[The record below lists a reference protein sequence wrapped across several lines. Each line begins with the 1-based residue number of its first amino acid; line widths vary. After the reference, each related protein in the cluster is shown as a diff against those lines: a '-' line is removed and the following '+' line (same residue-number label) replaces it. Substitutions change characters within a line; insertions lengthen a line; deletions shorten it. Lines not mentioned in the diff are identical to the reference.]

1 MANSYL
7 YKNQGTATNAKKFT
21 YSVWIKRSELG
32 SVNRFYQG
40 WESSNNRFYA
50 YFNTTNTLF
59 VYAVTGGS
67 IQVNWESAR
76 KFRDTNGWYHIVFS
90 ADSTQANTADRLKI
104 YVNGVEETEFTK
116 NNNPT
121 QNIDWGNQITQSSGD
136 LTISGTEIQTQL
148 FEGYMSHAA
157 YVDGSQLLPTSFGE
171 FDSTSGIWKIITAPS
186 VTWGNTGYHLKFENS
201 ANLGLDSS
209 ENTNNFTVG
218 GNLKQGLTNPSNIY
232 QSLNPSSTDSGV
244 TLTNGNTTSDF
255 DGSVGNAKGQL
266 AVTKGKWYYECKIT
280 ASSNYPMLGIGD
292 INRNQMEKRT
302 GGSYPGGFQDSYGVY
317 GNGNVYA
324 NGSNTGSQSFTYA
337 TNDIISIIIDLD
349 SGTKTIKWNKNGT
362 QIATTNITNAGD
374 DFAYAPMDYNGGE
387 SGVTCNYNFGE
398 GRFGT
403 TDISSA
409 GSNGNGSLFEYDV
422 PSGHYA
428 MNTKN
433 INTYG

>member
-7 YKNQGTATNAKKFT
+7 QRTTGTPASQTKFT
-21 YSVWIKRSELG
+21 VSVWAKRSGLNPSGNNMDMFCIYSDG
-32 SVNRFYQG
+32 SNRMHL
-40 WESSNNRFYA
+40 RFQEDDIDVINY
-50 YFNTTNTLF
+50 
-59 VYAVTGGS
+59 GGS
-67 IQVNWESAR
+67 TQARLTTDR
-76 KFRDTNGWYHIVFS
+76 KFRDTNAWYHIVYRVDTTL
-90 ADSTQANTADRLKI
+90 ATADDRLRLYI
-104 YVNGVEETEFTK
+104 NGVQE
-116 NNNPT
+116 
-121 QNIDWGNQITQSSGD
+121 
-136 LTISGTEIQTQL
+136 
-148 FEGYMSHAA
+148 
-157 YVDGSQLLPTSFGE
+157 TSFSVRTNPSQNFNFGTNWSTTRIGLDNSSSYFDGYISHIAYADGQSLAPTVFGE
-171 FDSTSGIWKIITAPS
+171 TDSTSGIWKIITAPS
-186 VTWGNTGYHLKFENS
+186 VTWGTNGFHLKFENS

-209 ENTNNFTVG
+209 GQGNNFTVN

-232 QSLNPSSTDSGV
+232 QSLNPNSTDSGV
-244 TLTNGNTTSDF
+244 TLTNGATTADF

-280 ASSNYPMLGIGD
+280 ASSNYPMLGIGE

-324 NGSNTGSQSFTYA
+324 NGSNTGSQGFTYA

-349 SGTKTIKWNKNGT
+349 SGTKTIKYNKNGT

-403 TDISSA
+403 TDITSA